1 MHKKSAG
8 NGNKADNK
16 VLVLVIGGTGKVRVE
31 SVTLGNAFPP
41 SQLQEMLVVMGCDD
55 NRKLMQ
61 WLYQNCIV
69 A

>member
-8 NGNKADNK
+8 TKSKANHK
-16 VLVLVIGGTGKVRVE
+16 VPVIGATGKGKVKRVPIDD
-31 SVTLGNAFPP
+31 SLSP

-55 NRKLMQ
+55 NRKVMQ

>member
-8 NGNKADNK
+8 NGCKDNNK
-16 VLVLVIGGTGKVRVE
+16 VLGIGGTGKGKVKGVPID
-31 SVTLGNAFPP
+31 NALSP

-55 NRKLMQ
+55 NRKVMQ